1 MSKYEI
7 KGNHVELTQIP
18 KKFKKLTAT
27 RFGTVLGLNRWNT
40 PFSAW
45 CEMTKVYEDPFED
58 SIYTVAGKAV
68 ESKIRDYLRK
78 VYFMDIK
85 SPEDVYGKD
94 YFKKTWGDFFPE
106 VEAFGGM
113 WDFIGDDLIV
123 EVKSTKRAEDWA
135 DDVPIYYELQAVL
148 YAYLKDFDNYVI
160 PVAFLDEETYAQAQ
174 YVLDNFS
181 AEERAKMYATGE
193 IHKYITW
200 EPDVSNTKIYERK
213 VSEEFPNFEEEY
225 VIPALEFWKNQ
236 VLTGISPDF
245 DEKKDADILK
255 VLRKNIVEPEED
267 EIKAL
272 IAEADKIQASIDL
285 AEAKLEDKRKRLK
298 EIDAKVK
305 KYMGGQFRDGDKKV
319 EITGSKYVWTVT
331 KSIRPSVDSDKLK
344 ADGLYEKYTK
354 KSETLSLKKSI
365 IEEV

>member
-1 MSKYEI
+1 MNNFVF
-7 KGNHVELTQIP
+7 KGDHVELSTVP
-18 KKFKKLTAT
+18 KKLKKLTAT

-45 CEMTKVYEDPFED
+45 CEITKTYEDPFED

-68 ESKIRDYLRK
+68 EPKIRDYLQK
-78 VYFMDIK
+78 VYFMDLK

-106 VEAFGGM
+106 VEALGGM
-113 WDFIGDDLIV
+113 WDFLGEDFIV

-148 YAYLKDFDNYVI
+148 YAYLKGFNKYVI

-174 YVLDNFS
+174 YVLDNFT
-181 AEERAKMYATGE
+181 AEERSKMYANGE

-200 EPDVSNTKIYERK
+200 EPTVSNTKIYERK
-213 VSEEFPNFEEEY
+213 VSEEFPTFEEDY
-225 VIPALEFWKNQ
+225 VIPALAFWKNH

-255 VLRKNIVEPEED
+255 ALRKNTVELEEG

-285 AEAKLEDKRKRLK
+285 AEVKLEDKRKRLK
-298 EIDAKVK
+298 EIDVTVK
-305 KYMGGQFRDGDKKV
+305 KYMSGQFRDGDKKV
-319 EITGSKYVWTVT
+319 EITGSKYVWTAT

-344 ADGLYEKYTK
+344 ADGLYEKYSK
-354 KSETLSLKKSI
+354 KSETLTLKKSV